1 MCVFLKSVNEN
12 IESLI
17 KKAHMLAGL
26 RNYEI
31 LNEETLE
38 DHVNIFAQDSA
49 GMKMLFQC
57 IPSGETIGVKRIRVL
72 RKKMEEEEIGKAV
85 VVGGGKYSYVAKLTA
100 EEAGIELIP
109 SDFPSFNI
117 FGHELVPKHEILS
130 KEEAEELLKKLR
142 VAPYQL
148 PHIKYDDPAARSIGA
163 RPGDI
168 LKITRKES
176 TAGVHTYYRYVV

>member
-1 MCVFLKSVNEN
+1 LKSANEN
-12 IESLI
+12 IDSLN

-38 DHVNIFAQDSA
+38 DHVDIFAQDSA
-49 GMKMLFQC
+49 GIKILFQC

-72 RKKMEEEEIGKAV
+72 RKKMEEEGIGKAV

-109 SDFPSFNI
+109 SEFPSFNI

-130 KEEAEELLKKLR
+130 KEAAEELLKKFR

-148 PHIKYDDPAARSIGA
+148 PHIKYDDTAARSIGA

-176 TAGVHTYYRYVV
+176 TAGEHIYYRYVV